1 MPQDFSDQSQSQQE
15 RLAFIELNLW
25 FLGEIRRQSLVRRF
39 QIKTASAT
47 RDLALYAA
55 LAPGNMTYDIRAKT
69 YFISEGFSPLYA
81 FSPVR
86 VLTWLS
92 QGFADGV
99 PTISTGVGV
108 PAIQSARIGQP
119 NLATLGIVTRAI
131 FQGLPLKIRYE
142 SLNGSSE
149 RIIVPHTLVDNG
161 LRWHVRGFDRKS
173 GEFRD
178 FVITRIVNPVID
190 QGGHVEA
197 HEAGACDFE
206 CSAEV
211 VLELIP
217 HPDQPRP
224 EVTRLDY
231 GMVDDLIKVTVP
243 RLIAGYTLRQWS
255 VDCSPDHSLRGHE
268 FRLWLRNVDALD
280 GVSNALLAPGY
291 VQT

>member
-1 MPQDFSDQSQSQQE
+1 MPQDFSDHSQAQQE

-25 FLGEIRRQSLVRRF
+25 FLGEVRRQSLVRRF

-47 RDLALYAA
+47 RDLALYAT
-55 LAPGNMTYDIRAKT
+55 LAPCNMAYDSGAKS
-69 YFISEGFSPLYA
+69 YFISNEFSPLYE
-81 FSPVR
+81 FSPDR

-99 PTISTGVGV
+99 PSIVSGAGV

-119 NLATLGIVTRAI
+119 NLVTLGIVTRAI
-131 FQGLPLKIRYE
+131 FQRLPMKIGYE

-178 FVITRIVNPVID
+178 FVITRIVDPVID
-190 QGGHVEA
+190 HDGTVQEHESGSRDIACVE
-197 HEAGACDFE
+197 
-206 CSAEV
+206 SV
-211 VLELIP
+211 VLELVP

-231 GMVDDLIKVTVP
+231 GMVDNLIMVKVP
-243 RLIAGYTLRQWS
+243 ALIAGYILRQWS
-255 VDCSPDHSLRGHE
+255 VDCSPDHSLIGHE
-268 FRLWLRNVDALD
+268 FRLWLRNVEVLD

-291 VQT
+291 IQT